1 MRKIYAI
8 ILLFLASL
16 LATSAK
22 AYDFYADCATGQT
35 LCYTI
40 TSDTLPYTVKVVR
53 SIFSVSGDIE
63 IPESV
68 ENNSIEYTVTA
79 IGDSAFYGS
88 SATSV
93 IIPNTVATIGNYAFY
108 YSAISSLSLPNS
120 LTSIGAYAFYHCA
133 NLTSVTIPETVTSID
148 RSAFV
153 YCSGLTTI
161 NFNATN
167 CTNMGEP
174 SYPVFGNCSAFSTL
188 NIGDNVINIPA
199 YAFYNCHW
207 LSTVT
212 IPSSVETIG
221 TDAFKL
227 VRNIVYGGSAEGS
240 PWGALTVDGYEEG
253 SLVYSD
259 NTKTKITGCV
269 ATVTSVEI
277 PSSVTEIGDYAFY
290 NCKGVTAISLP
301 NTVTSIGERAFY
313 NCTGLTEISLP
324 NTVTS
329 IGDYAFMGCT
339 IPVYN
344 DTWFAYYPGGDATE
358 YTVPDGI
365 LHIAGGAFYGYNG
378 GSPSGL
384 TTVSIPNTVTT
395 IGNEAFCYC
404 QSLTSLTIPESV
416 TNIGDR
422 AFYSCSNLATVN
434 YNAINCTI
442 EGLTS
447 STALFSEALTSL
459 TIGERVTRIPDY
471 AFSDCTGLTR
481 HLVIPDSVTYIGA
494 SAFAWCS
501 GITEITLGKSVD
513 DVGAW
518 AFSGCSSMTTFNY
531 NAENCTSFSPGNYWA
546 FNACSSFTILNI
558 GENVKSIPPRAF
570 QLCNFTE
577 VTIPDSVTYIGE
589 EAFMNCR
596 QLATVNYNA
605 INCTVEGI
613 SSTRPLFGSA
623 LTSLTIGE
631 KVKTIPSYA
640 FVNCSGLTGTLILPD
655 SLESIGYGA
664 FSGCSGLTGTLTIP
678 ESVTS
683 FASAVFSGCSGL
695 TSIVF
700 NATNCTEMSSCFTDC
715 TSITSLTIGENVTRI
730 PDHSFRQLGLTGTL
744 AFPASVTSIGRWSFF
759 GCNGLSEVVI
769 GNSVTNID
777 EYAFYEC
784 SGLTSLTIS
793 NSVTSIG
800 NSAFDGCSNLTTVN
814 FNATNCTSMGAGTSY
829 AVFDACTSLS
839 TLHIAE
845 NVTRIPNYAFYN
857 CENITDIYVYSSTPP
872 TIESSSYSFASAA
885 YSNATVWTPCP
896 TATIYRNTSIWSR
909 FTNIQNEQTTIYNI
923 AVQTAD
929 ANMGDVAG
937 DGSFTCDTEVAL
949 TATPNDGYRFLSW
962 NDGNEDNPRTIVVGG
977 DSTFVASFRAVHT
990 ITASASV
997 GGTISPSGEITVDE
1011 DADQSFTIAPA
1022 NCYRLASVLVDGVEA
1037 IDELVGGVYT
1047 FTGVTADHTIEAIFE
1062 MLTYTISVTASEHGT
1077 VTHEGNEGDAVV
1089 NCGSSQSFTI
1099 TPETYYRILSVIVD
1113 GQDVTSQLVD
1123 GVYSFANV
1131 TADHTIAVTFGIIT
1145 YTIEASANNDEFG
1158 SVSGGGTYDA
1168 GTEISLTAMPNNG
1181 YRFVSWNDANTDNPR
1196 TLIVTSD
1203 STFVATFVRSQ
1214 FAITAISSDP
1224 DGGSVMGGETYSEGD
1239 TATLTATPSIGY
1251 CFISWSDGNTDNP
1264 RMVEVVQDSTFVAEF
1279 SATVHRA
1286 VDTTVTSYLSV
1297 DEHTFYVSGVY
1308 SYIIPSDIGCDT
1320 IVDLTLQVLDEPK
1333 VFEISPNPAKSL
1345 INISSEDYISMV
1357 EIYSTAGRLVIQKQI
1372 DANMAEINVEWLVPG
1387 VYFVRLFGESGGQPT
1402 VQRFVKE

>member
-1 MRKIYAI
+1 MRKLYKL
-8 ILLFLASL
+8 ILLFLAIL
-16 LATSAK
+16 FAASAK

-40 TSDTLPYTVKVVR
+40 TSDTMPYTVAVAKGV
-53 SIFSVSGDIE
+53 FSLSGDVQ
-63 IPESV
+63 IPETV
-68 ENNSIEYTVTA
+68 ENENVVYTVTS
-79 IGDSAFYGS
+79 IGDSAFYS
-88 SATSV
+88 KADVTSV
-93 IIPNTVATIGNYAFY
+93 IIPNTVTSIGHGVFIFCQGLVSVEIPNSVTEIGDYAFY
-108 YSAISSLSLPNS
+108 YCTSLV
-120 LTSIGAYAFYHCA
+120 
-133 NLTSVTIPETVTSID
+133 SVTIPENVTNIGIY
-148 RSAFV
+148 AFR
-153 YCSGLTTI
+153 YCTGLTTL
-161 NFNATN
+161 NYNATN
-167 CTNMGEP
+167 CTTMGSSSELVFMSCSSLSTINLGGNVTSIP
-174 SYPVFGNCSAFSTL
+174 SYAFSECGGVV
-188 NIGDNVINIPA
+188 NI
-199 YAFYNCHW
+199 
-207 LSTVT
+207 T
-212 IPSSVETIG
+212 IPSSVDSIG
-221 TDAFKL
+221 SNAFL
-227 VRNIVYGGSAEGS
+227 YVRNVAYEGTAEGS
-240 PWGALTVDGYEEG
+240 PWGALTVNGYVEG
-253 SLVYSD
+253 IFVYAD
-259 NTKTKITGCV
+259 DTKTILTGCST
-269 ATVTSVEI
+269 TVTSVEI
-277 PSSVTEIGDYAFY
+277 PNTVIEIGSNAFRSCKNMTTFTLPNSVTNVGYNAFY
-290 NCKGVTAISLP
+290 NCSGLTEPIYNDTWFVKLPSGTTEYTIPEGIQYIASRAFNSSITSVSIPNSVTTI
-301 NTVTSIGERAFY
+301 EKEAFY
-313 NCTGLTEISLP
+313 NCTSL
-324 NTVTS
+324 
-329 IGDYAFMGCT
+329 
-339 IPVYN
+339 
-344 DTWFAYYPGGDATE
+344 
-358 YTVPDGI
+358 
-365 LHIAGGAFYGYNG
+365 
-378 GSPSGL
+378 
-384 TTVSIPNTVTT
+384 VSV
-395 IGNEAFCYC
+395 
-404 QSLTSLTIPESV
+404 TIPESV
-416 TNIGDR
+416 TSIGKLAFFYCTNLTTFNFNATNCTSMGTSSSDYVFYNCPVLTTLNIGE
-422 AFYSCSNLATVN
+422 N
-434 YNAINCTI
+434 
-442 EGLTS
+442 
-447 STALFSEALTSL
+447 
-459 TIGERVTRIPDY
+459 VTRIPDY
-471 AFSDCTGLTR
+471 AFYDCEHITGP
-481 HLVIPDSVTYIGA
+481 LVIPDSVTYIGEQ
-494 SAFAWCS
+494 AFAWCS
-501 GITEITLGKSVD
+501 GFTEITIGKSVD

-546 FNACSSFTILNI
+546 FNACSSFTTLNI

-605 INCTVEGI
+605 INCTVEGL
-613 SSTRPLFGSA
+613 SPTRPLFGSA

-664 FSGCSGLTGTLTIP
+664 FSGCSGFTGTLTIP

-777 EYAFYEC
+777 EYAFHEC

-814 FNATNCTSMGAGTSY
+814 FNATNCTSMGSGTSY

-839 TLHIAE
+839 TLHIAA

-857 CENITDIYVYSSTPP
+857 CGNITDIYVYSNTPP

-977 DSTFVASFRAVHT
+977 DSTFVASFRAIHT

-1047 FTGVTADHTIEAIFE
+1047 FIGVTTDHTIEAIFE

-1077 VTHEGNEGDAVV
+1077 VTHEGNDGDAVV

-1131 TADHTIAVTFGIIT
+1131 TADHTIAVTFEIIT

-1168 GTEISLTAMPNNG
+1168 GSEISLTATPNYG

-1203 STFVATFVRSQ
+1203 SAFVATFVRSQ
-1214 FAITAISSDP
+1214 FSITVFSSDSN
-1224 DGGSVMGGETYSEGD
+1224 GGSVTGDGTYPEGD
-1239 TATLTATPSIGY
+1239 TATLIATPSIGY
-1251 CFISWSDGNTDNP
+1251 CFISWNDGSTDNP
-1264 RMVEVVQDSTFVAEF
+1264 RMLEVVQDSIFVAEF
-1279 SATVHRA
+1279 SAMVHRA
-1286 VDTTVTSYLSV
+1286 VDTTVSSYLSV
-1297 DEHTFYVSGVY
+1297 DEHTFYVSGIY
-1308 SYIIPSDIGCDT
+1308 SYVIPSDEACDT
-1320 IVDLTLQVLDEPK
+1320 IVDLTLRVLDEPRTYA
-1333 VFEISPNPAKSL
+1333 ISPNPAKSI
-1345 INISSEDYISMV
+1345 INISSEDYISIV
-1357 EIYSTAGRLVIQKQI
+1357 EIYSTAGRLVMQKEI
-1372 DANMAEINVEWLVPG
+1372 NANQAEINVEGFVSG
-1387 VYFVRLFGESGGQPT
+1387 VYFVRLYGEGGRVPW